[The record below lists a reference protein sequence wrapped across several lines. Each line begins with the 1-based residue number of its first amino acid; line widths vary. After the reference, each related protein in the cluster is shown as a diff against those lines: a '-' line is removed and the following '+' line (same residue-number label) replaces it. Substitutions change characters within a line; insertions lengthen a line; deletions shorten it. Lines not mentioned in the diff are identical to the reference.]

1 LAQAHSGST
10 LLRMGSDPT
19 EKRFLTRWIVAN
31 SAGWLLGV
39 VVVLLLAALL
49 ESTHF
54 GNAVYLGAGMGWS
67 VGFAQ
72 WLIARK
78 WFDATSGWMWAS
90 TIGITTPFLFADL
103 VRMRDLSS
111 LVLPVLAAAG
121 GLLSGLMQIS
131 SLRSHSAKADRWVVV
146 SAVAWMCPAL
156 LVQFVAVPRHPRT
169 TLESVRNIGSLGLG
183 GVVLGAVTGA
193 ALVWLLNVR
202 ERSASA

>member
-1 LAQAHSGST
+1 MAVI
-10 LLRMGSDPT
+10 RR
-19 EKRFLTRWIVAN
+19 EKSLFSLWVVAN
-31 SAGWLLGV
+31 SAGWVLGIIV
-39 VVVLLLAALL
+39 VIALATLQ
-49 ESTHF
+49 ESTHV

-78 WFDATSGWMWAS
+78 WFDATSRWMWAS
-90 TIGITTPFLFADL
+90 TIGIATPFLFADL

-111 LVLPVLAAAG
+111 FVLPVLSAAG
-121 GLLSGLMQIS
+121 GLLSGLMQRN
-131 SLRSHSAKADRWVVV
+131 SLRSHSARSDRWVVV

-156 LVQFVAVPRHPRT
+156 LVEFIAVPRHPRT

-202 ERSASA
+202 ERSTSA

>member
-1 LAQAHSGST
+1 MAAI
-10 LLRMGSDPT
+10 RR
-19 EKRFLTRWIVAN
+19 EKSLFILWVVAN
-31 SAGWLLGV
+31 SAGWVLGIIV
-39 VVVLLLAALL
+39 VIALATLQ
-49 ESTHF
+49 ESIHV

-72 WLIARK
+72 WLIART
-78 WFDATSGWMWAS
+78 WFDATSRWMWAS
-90 TIGITTPFLFADL
+90 TIGFTTPFLFADL
-103 VRMRDLSS
+103 VRMQDLSS
-111 LVLPVLAAAG
+111 FVLPLLAAAG
-121 GLLSGLMQIS
+121 GLLSGLMQRN

-156 LVQFVAVPRHPRT
+156 LVQFVAVPGHPRT
-169 TLESVRNIGSLGLG
+169 TLESVRNIGSMGLG